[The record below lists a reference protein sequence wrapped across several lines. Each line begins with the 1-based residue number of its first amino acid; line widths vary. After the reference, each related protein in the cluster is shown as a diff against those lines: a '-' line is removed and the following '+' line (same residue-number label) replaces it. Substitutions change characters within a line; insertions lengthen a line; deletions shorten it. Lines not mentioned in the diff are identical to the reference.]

1 MNYGN
6 ITWGKQVESARFL
19 GVQINRSLTWK
30 NQITNICNKIA
41 KTTGILCRVRHYLL
55 RNVMQGLYDALIYP
69 YLSWTG
75 KGQFQKHN
83 MFTISKCFYR

>member
-41 KTTGILCRVRHYLL
+41 KTTGILWRVRHYLL

-69 YLSWTG
+69 YLS
-75 KGQFQKHN
+75 
-83 MFTISKCFYR
+83 